1 MHKAFFLLV
10 LITGL
15 GIQSCD
21 SDRVFDEY
29 KSVSTWNKDSIVTF
43 KFQELDSLEAY
54 NLFINIR
61 NNSDYKYSNL
71 FLITQIQFPHGKVIS
86 DTLEY
91 EMAAPDGTWLGTGF
105 GDVKESKLWYKEN
118 VSFPEP
124 GEYEVRIKQAM
135 RKNGEVDG
143 IENLEGITD
152 VGFRIEKTTQNN

>member
-1 MHKAFFLLV
+1 MRKAFFLLL
-10 LITGL
+10 LIVTSMGL
-15 GIQSCD
+15 QSCD

-29 KSVSTWNKDSIVTF
+29 KSVSTWNKDSIITF
-43 KFQELDSLEAY
+43 NPGELDSLKTY

-61 NNSDYKYSNL
+61 NNNNYRYSNL

-124 GEYEVRIKQAM
+124 GEYKVRIKQAM
-135 RKNGEVDG
+135 RKNGEVEG
-143 IENLEGITD
+143 IENLEGITH
-152 VGFRIEKTTQNN
+152 VGFRIENSAQQ